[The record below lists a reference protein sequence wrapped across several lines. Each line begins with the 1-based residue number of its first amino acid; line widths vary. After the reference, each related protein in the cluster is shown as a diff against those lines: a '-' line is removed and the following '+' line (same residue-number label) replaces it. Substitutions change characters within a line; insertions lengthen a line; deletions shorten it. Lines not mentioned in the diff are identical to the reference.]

1 VNLILKQSNDENNF
15 DQSLAYFKK
24 PILCYLKLLTGTGT
38 AFYVSYRNSKT
49 MYVAPMKIT

>member
-1 VNLILKQSNDENNF
+1 MKQSNDENNF
-15 DQSLAYFKK
+15 DQSLAYFQK

-38 AFYVSYRNSKT
+38 AFYVSYRHSKT